1 MNLLILLKLVVEL
14 ASKLVLH
21 LLQLEHL
28 IALGRILTLHSY
40 EVLVLLHTAREL
52 TNVSTLAQEHL
63 VDVLALQ
70 KLSVLAHALRLKI
83 QLLLRLDTTD
93 LTLSS
98 DTWCLKLLLLVLS
111 LRWVLHALESLSAIV
126 HRIHIHALHLTRA
139 WELLALEL
147 ARSLLLELAHVL
159 HTPTKVSGLCLLLE
173 LLLLEKLLHE
183 RLLLRIVLTLIV
195 KLIALHLFINCV

>member
-1 MNLLILLKLVVEL
+1 MLELVVEL
-14 ASKLVLH
+14 APKLVLH

-28 IALGRILTLHSY
+28 IALGGILTLHPY
-40 EVLVLLHTAREL
+40 EVLVLLHAAWQL

-63 VDVLALQ
+63 VDVLALE

-83 QLLLRLDTTD
+83 ELLLRLDTTD

-98 DTWCLKLLLLVLS
+98 NPWCLKLLLLGLS

-126 HRIHIHALHLTRA
+126 HRIDIHALHLTRA

-147 ARSLLLELAHVL
+147 ASSSLLLELAHIL
-159 HTPTKVSGLCLLLE
+159 HTPSKVSGLCLLLE